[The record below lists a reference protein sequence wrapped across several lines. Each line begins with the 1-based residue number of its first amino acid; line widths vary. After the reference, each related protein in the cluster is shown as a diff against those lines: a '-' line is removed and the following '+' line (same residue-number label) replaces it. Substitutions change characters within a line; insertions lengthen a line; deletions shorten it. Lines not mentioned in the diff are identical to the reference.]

1 MIIEV
6 NMRVKEFLIFIIIFT
21 IVYILFFIIYDKLSL
36 KKSKSKV
43 KKQAKEKISIDNY
56 QTFANFYGI
65 TTVMASIETMLHI
78 YDDLLIDKNITISEE
93 AKKYNLNNIEYVVIV
108 IYLEYLGLIIK
119 KNISLDFDIIKRL
132 TILEQNMIQKYWPY
146 FVNKASL
153 EEITRNLGQNAIND
167 IVIMNNNFLIPGVR
181 LIDSKLYYV
190 GDNL

>member
-1 MIIEV
+1 
-6 NMRVKEFLIFIIIFT
+6 MRVKEFLIFIIIFT

-36 KKSKSKV
+36 NKSKSKV
-43 KKQAKEKISIDNY
+43 KKQAKEKISIDSY

-65 TTVMASIETMLHI
+65 TTITASIETILHI

-181 LIDSKLYYV
+181 LIDSKLFYV